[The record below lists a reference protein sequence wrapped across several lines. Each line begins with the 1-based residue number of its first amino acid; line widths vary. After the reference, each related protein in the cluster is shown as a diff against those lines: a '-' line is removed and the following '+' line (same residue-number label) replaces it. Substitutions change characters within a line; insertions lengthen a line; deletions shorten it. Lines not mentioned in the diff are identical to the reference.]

1 MRQRV
6 ASVPRFLL
14 FSLALTLALIIA
26 AAVGG
31 RLGGTPPVSGVPI
44 RVPWSVVL
52 RPAGG
57 LLGPLVISQRA
68 FKPSETRPA
77 VVIVTAGRVLRSGAG
92 NTVLPVL
99 RLDVELW
106 TGNGKRLALLTR
118 LRDLLPGR
126 YAIGLTGRGTNG
138 KVLNPGAYSLRVFAW
153 PTSGGPPSTRSID
166 FRIR

>member
-1 MRQRV
+1 
-6 ASVPRFLL
+6 
-14 FSLALTLALIIA
+14 
-26 AAVGG
+26 
-31 RLGGTPPVSGVPI
+31 
-44 RVPWSVVL
+44 
-52 RPAGG
+52 
-57 LLGPLVISQRA
+57 LLGSLVLSRRA

-77 VVIVTAGRVLRSGAG
+77 VVIVTAGRVLRSGAW

-138 KVLNPGAYSLRVFAW
+138 KVLKPGAYSLRVFAW